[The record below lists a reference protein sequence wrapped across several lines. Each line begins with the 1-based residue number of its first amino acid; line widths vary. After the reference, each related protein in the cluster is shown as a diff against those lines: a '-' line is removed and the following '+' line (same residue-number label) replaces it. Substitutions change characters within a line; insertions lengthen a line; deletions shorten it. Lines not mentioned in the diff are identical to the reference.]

1 MSGQSYY
8 FERIDEQMSASA
20 SKKKRKDLD
29 EQGLSPRAVAEQ
41 KAKEQKSKLTKN
53 ILIVALAIV
62 VCAAAVFGVVMLASR
77 PSYDVKA
84 PVVTVG
90 EEKITVPVYNY
101 MYSMAATNFYNSYS
115 FFIQAGTPLS
125 EQKNIMGEG
134 TMEDYMKQMTA
145 ANLKE
150 ILNVYAKAKQD
161 GFKLSDEQQAQIDEE
176 LEHLEQDA
184 KSYGFSSADKYLA
197 ARFGADC
204 NTDNYEE
211 YLTLVTTYSA
221 YASKLSDEFKPSSEE
236 LNTAYEADKDN
247 FDFVSFTYKTTAAE
261 STKVENEPGRTSVNP
276 DAETG
281 TEAATETPASTETV
295 YTDEAKAAAKET
307 AESYT
312 KQMPEDA
319 TTTSYNKSTATSYLT
334 EEIANWLFDA
344 ARKEGDVMVFARDS
358 EENYFYTVRFD
369 SRDTNDY
376 QRVNANIITIAKDKA
391 DNTSKDTASTE
402 DAEKTEEQTQ
412 TAEQKRD
419 ALLAAIQVGMSD
431 EDFSKAVTALEY
443 SGSTTAYARSYSNE
457 TIRDFLFDES
467 RKDGDLLTD
476 YEDDNYYYVVR
487 YASKEEQSYR
497 DLLVTSSLWTK
508 FYEEISSVNE
518 ITVDEELLKN
528 ANTDLVFNAA
538 SQSQS

>member
-125 EQKNIMGEG
+125 KQKNIMGEG

-247 FDFVSFTYKTTAAE
+247 FDFVNFTYKTTAAE
-261 STKVENEPGRTSVNP
+261 STKVEAEPGRTSVNP

-358 EENYFYTVRFD
+358 EETYFYTVRFD

-376 QRVNANIITIAKDKA
+376 QRVNANIITIAKDKEDA
-391 DNTSKDTASTE
+391 NKDSEKE
-402 DAEKTEEQTQ
+402 DAEATKEETQ

-419 ALLAAIQVGMSD
+419 ALIAAIQPGMSD

-443 SGSTTAYARSYSNE
+443 NGSTTAYARSYSNE

-497 DLLVTSSLWTK
+497 DLLVTNSLWTK

-538 SQSQS
+538 NQSQSQS

>member
-1 MSGQSYY
+1 
-8 FERIDEQMSASA
+8 MSASA

-41 KAKEQKSKLTKN
+41 KAKAEKSKRTKN

-62 VCAAAVFGVVMLASR
+62 VCAAAIIGVVALASQ
-77 PSYDVKA
+77 PKYDVKA

-125 EQKNIMGEG
+125 QQKNIMGEG
-134 TMEDYMKQMTA
+134 TMEDYMKQMTSSS
-145 ANLKE
+145 LKE
-150 ILNVYAKAKQD
+150 ILNVYAKAKQE
-161 GFKLSDEQQAQIDEE
+161 GFQLNDEQKAQITQE
-176 LEHLEQDA
+176 LEQLEQDA
-184 KSYGFSSADKYLA
+184 KNYGFASADKYLA
-197 ARFGADC
+197 ARFGDGC
-204 NTDNYEE
+204 DTDNYEE
-211 YLTLVTTYSA
+211 YLNLVTTYSA
-221 YASKLSDEFKPSSEE
+221 YATKLSDEFEPSAEE
-236 LNTAYEADKDN
+236 LSTAYEADKDN
-247 FDFVSFTYKTTAAE
+247 FDFVRFTYKTTAAE
-261 STKVENEPGRTSVNP
+261 STKVETEPGRTSVSP

-281 TEAATETPASTETV
+281 TEAATEAATETPASTETV
-295 YTDEAKAAAKET
+295 YTDEAKAAAKQT

-312 KQMPEDA
+312 KEMPEDA
-319 TTTSYNKSTATSYLT
+319 TTTSYNKSTAASYLT

-344 ARKEGDVMVFARDS
+344 ARKEGDVMVFSRDS
-358 EENYFYTVRFD
+358 DETYFFTVRYD

-376 QRVNANIITIAKDKA
+376 HRVNANIITIAKDKA
-391 DNTSKDTASTE
+391 EDASAETEQKE
-402 DAEKTEEQTQ
+402 DAEKTEEETQ

-419 ALLAAIQVGMSD
+419 ALLAAIQAGMSD

-487 YASKEEQSYR
+487 YASKEEKSYR
-497 DLLVTSSLWTK
+497 DVLVTSSLWSK
-508 FYEEISSVNE
+508 FYEELSSVNE

-528 ANTDLVFNAA
+528 ANTDLTFNAA
-538 SQSQS
+538 SQS

>member
-1 MSGQSYY
+1 
-8 FERIDEQMSASA
+8 MSASA

-125 EQKNIMGEG
+125 KQKNIMGEG

-247 FDFVSFTYKTTAAE
+247 FDFVNFTYKTTAAE
-261 STKVENEPGRTSVNP
+261 STKVEAEPGRTSVNP

-358 EENYFYTVRFD
+358 EETYFYTVRFD

-376 QRVNANIITIAKDKA
+376 QRVNANIITIAKDKEDA
-391 DNTSKDTASTE
+391 NKDSEKE
-402 DAEKTEEQTQ
+402 DAEATKEETQ

-419 ALLAAIQVGMSD
+419 ALIAAIQPGMSD

-443 SGSTTAYARSYSNE
+443 NGSTTAYARSYSNE

-497 DLLVTSSLWTK
+497 DLLVTNSLWTK

-538 SQSQS
+538 NQSQSQS